1 MSYNKQVIKTVKVGK
16 VNQTT
21 VQMSRK
27 DKNMMKMDEIANIVQ
42 SIENEA
48 KKRKEKVKVMV
59 RALNIDKWY
68 TVKKFDNDLD
78 SDIVDDYMNGL
89 VEDTPKFN
97 NFFQAHFTLYRQI

>member
-1 MSYNKQVIKTVKVGK
+1 
-16 VNQTT
+16 
-21 VQMSRK
+21 
-27 DKNMMKMDEIANIVQ
+27 MKMDEIANIVQ

-68 TVKKFDNDLD
+68 TVKQIDNDLD
-78 SDIVDDYMNGL
+78 PDEVDDYMDGL
-89 VEDTPKFN
+89 VQDTPKFN